1 MKIVAIIPSRGTAT
15 RYGATKALA
24 KILNKPMIA
33 WVHKWAKEAD
43 FLSEVVVATDDKDI
57 YACVKGFGGRVEMT
71 GSEQRSGSDRVAEA
85 ARILG
90 LEDDDIVINIQ
101 GDQPAFYPQH
111 LSEVVSP
118 LQADPELV
126 MATLIYKITKP
137 EEITDPYHV
146 KCVFDEEHFALYF
159 SRSTI
164 PFDRDSANSVDY
176 FKHLGIYAYRNHF
189 LQHFASL
196 PAGTLEEIEKLEHLR
211 VMERE
216 PKRRIKVVETLY
228 DSIEVDKPEDIPK
241 AEAGLRARLE
251 REPIS
256 KII

>member
-15 RYGATKALA
+15 RYGAAKALA
-24 KILNKPMIA
+24 KILDKPMIE
-33 WVHKWAKEAD
+33 WVHRWAKEAD
-43 FLSEVVVATDDKDI
+43 VLGEVVVATDSKDI
-57 YACVKGFGGRVEMT
+57 YECVEGFGGRVEMT
-71 GSEQRSGSDRVAEA
+71 DSEHRSGSDRVAEA

-90 LEDDDIVINIQ
+90 LEDDDIVVNIQ

-118 LQADPELV
+118 LKADPELV
-126 MATLIYKITKP
+126 MTTLIYKITKP

-164 PFDRDSANSVDY
+164 PFDRDKTDSVDY

-196 PAGTLEEIEKLEHLR
+196 PTGTLEQIEKLEHLR
-211 VMERE
+211 VMELE
-216 PKRRIKVVETLY
+216 PDRRIKVIETLY

-251 REPIS
+251 ID
-256 KII
+256 